1 MAFDDPY
8 TLLELIG
15 TVAFAVS
22 GGSVAVRAGMDWLG
36 VAVLAAVTAV
46 GGGTLRDLLLG
57 QLPVGW
63 VQHPWFVWA
72 ALATAAVVIAEA
84 YWHPRRAPD
93 SLRLVLVAD
102 AAGLAVFTVTGTLLA
117 LASGASDPV
126 AVLLGVVT
134 GTGGGIARDV
144 LARQRPLVLVGQI
157 YALTAVAGA
166 ALLVVAGNVGLAPGL
181 ARWIAI
187 ALIFVTRL
195 LAIHYSWSLP
205 HFPTEATRRAR

>member
-1 MAFDDPY
+1 M
-8 TLLELIG
+8 
-15 TVAFAVS
+15 
-22 GGSVAVRAGMDWLG
+22 
-36 VAVLAAVTAV
+36 
-46 GGGTLRDLLLG
+46 
-57 QLPVGW
+57 
-63 VQHPWFVWA
+63 
-72 ALATAAVVIAEA
+72 
-84 YWHPRRAPD
+84 
-93 SLRLVLVAD
+93 
-102 AAGLAVFTVTGTLLA
+102 FTVTGTLLA